1 MSDLQSATRQET
13 SLRDFL
19 DVLFR
24 RKWLIISIVVL
35 ATALVVFMNER
46 QPKVWES
53 SSRVLVRRG
62 EQPSLLNAN
71 IRVMGWEEEVASE
84 IQVILSEDVFSRART
99 FFADSVRVHA
109 YPADWHFNAGAVR
122 AEVVGESNAFVIRYS
137 DPNPAVVQLG
147 CEVVTIGYHDFYRE
161 RKSPPELSDFF
172 AAEIADVRKELETR
186 RAQRQKFMDEE
197 QYLGTNE
204 TGRFL
209 LNKISALETKLSEIN
224 GDVSSQQM
232 RTDSFAKLVD
242 KSGEDLEAE
251 LAFSLSQYVLQGGIL
266 QNIKFALQNLHLK
279 RDELIQK
286 YTDRHPEVVA
296 VDEQIARL
304 RTDLKQQVLNA
315 YNIEAASLQELRARR
330 GQLLDELN
338 ASRAELET
346 LPDKERR
353 LAEID
358 AMIKKLDE
366 RHSLLLQ
373 RQGEAQIAQA
383 GHPDWD
389 VAILTHAGPPYSKKT
404 RDYVRLAIGPLL
416 SLIVGFGLA
425 FFMESMDHSLKNAA
439 EAEEYLDTPV
449 LVTISDL
456 TARQRK
462 TVGHD
467 G

>member
-1 MSDLQSATRQET
+1 MSDLQNATRQET

-24 RKWLIISIVVL
+24 RKWLIVSIVVL
-35 ATALVVFMNER
+35 ATALVVFLNER

-71 IRVMGWEEEVASE
+71 VRIMGWEEEVASE

-99 FFADSVRVHA
+99 FFADSVKVHD
-109 YPADWHFNAGAVR
+109 YPADWKFNPSAVR

-137 DPNPAVVQLG
+137 DPNPALVQLG
-147 CEVVTIGYHDFYRE
+147 CEVATIGYHDFYRE

-172 AAEIADVRKELETR
+172 ASEIADVRTELDSW
-186 RAQRQKFMDEE
+186 RARRQKFMDEE

-209 LNKISALETKLSEIN
+209 LNRISVLEDKVSELN
-224 GDVSSQQM
+224 GEVSAQQM
-232 RTDSFAKLVD
+232 RTDSFARLVD
-242 KSGEDLEAE
+242 KPGDALETE

-279 RDELIQK
+279 RDELAQK
-286 YTDRHPEVVA
+286 YTDRHPEVIA

-304 RTDLKQQVLNA
+304 RADLKQQVVNA
-315 YNIEAASLQELRARR
+315 YNIEKASLEEVQTRRA
-330 GQLLDELN
+330 QVVDELN
-338 ASRAELET
+338 QARAELNT
-346 LPDKERR
+346 MPDKERR
-353 LAEID
+353 LAEMD
-358 AMIKKLDE
+358 AMIAKLDE
-366 RHSLLLQ
+366 RHRLLLQ
-373 RQGEAQIAQA
+373 RQSEAEIAQA
-383 GHPDWD
+383 GHPEWD
-389 VAILTHAGPPYSKKT
+389 VVILSHASKPYSKKT

-425 FFMESMDHSLKNAA
+425 FFMESMDHSIKNAA

-456 TARQRK
+456 EARPRK

-467 G
+467 V

>member
-1 MSDLQSATRQET
+1 MSDLQTAARQET

-24 RKWLIISIVVL
+24 RKWPVISIVVL
-35 ATALVVFMNER
+35 ATVLVVFLNER

-62 EQPSLLNAN
+62 EQASLLNAN
-71 IRVMGWEEEVASE
+71 VRVMGWEEEVASE
-84 IQVILSEDVFSRART
+84 VQVILSEDVFGRART
-99 FFADSVRVHA
+99 FFADSVQVHG
-109 YPADWHFNAGAVR
+109 YPSDWKFNAAAVR
-122 AEVVGESNAFVIRYS
+122 AEVMGESNAFVIRYS
-137 DPNPAVVQLG
+137 DPNPDVVQLG
-147 CEVVTIGYHDFYRE
+147 CEVATIGYHDFYRE
-161 RKSPPELSDFF
+161 RKAPPELSDFF
-172 AAEIADVRKELETR
+172 ASEISDVRTELDSW
-186 RAQRQKFMDEE
+186 RAKRQKFMDDE

-209 LNKISALETKLSEIN
+209 LNRISVLEDKVSELN

-232 RTDSFAKLVD
+232 RTDSFARLLD
-242 KSGEDLEAE
+242 KSGEQLEAE

-279 RDELIQK
+279 HDELTQK
-286 YTDRHPEVVA
+286 YTDRHPEVIA

-304 RTDLKQQVLNA
+304 RADLKQQVLNA
-315 YNIEAASLQELRARR
+315 YNIEAASLKQVQARR
-330 GQLLDELN
+330 AQLLAELN
-338 ASRAELET
+338 DARTELET
-346 LPDKERR
+346 MPDKERR

-358 AMIKKLDE
+358 AMIEKLDE
-366 RHSLLLQ
+366 RHRLLLQ
-373 RQGEAQIAQA
+373 RQSEAEIAQA
-383 GHPDWD
+383 GHPEWD
-389 VAILTHAGPPYSKKT
+389 VAILSHASKPYSKKT

-425 FFMESMDHSLKNAA
+425 FFMESMDHSIKNAA
-439 EAEEYLDTPV
+439 EAEEYLDAPV

-456 TARQRK
+456 EARRRK

-467 G
+467 V